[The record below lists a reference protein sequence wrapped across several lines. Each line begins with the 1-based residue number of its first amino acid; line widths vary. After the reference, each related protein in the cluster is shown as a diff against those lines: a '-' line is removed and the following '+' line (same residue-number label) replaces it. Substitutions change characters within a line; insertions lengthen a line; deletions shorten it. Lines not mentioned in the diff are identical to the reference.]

1 MKERKNSRKEEKK
14 KSPYDKLTESLM
26 KKGGLVTTMIS
37 LQPSAEE
44 LKIERIEESKNERLQ
59 ESIGVHTEDKK
70 KVERVKKNYYVSKD
84 SVILLEVMTN
94 VEKKTQG
101 QLIEQMIL
109 ERFKKVY
116 PTYDELD
123 KEVFKRRYLPQL
135 SKRIQ
140 EELKDILD

>member
-116 PTYDELD
+116 PTYDD
-123 KEVFKRRYLPQL
+123 
-135 SKRIQ
+135 
-140 EELKDILD
+140 